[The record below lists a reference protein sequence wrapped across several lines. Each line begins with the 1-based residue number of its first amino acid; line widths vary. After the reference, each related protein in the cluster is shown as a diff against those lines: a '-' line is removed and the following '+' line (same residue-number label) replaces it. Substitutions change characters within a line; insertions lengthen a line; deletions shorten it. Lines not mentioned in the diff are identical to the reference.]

1 MFWSRPTRERCRQ
14 SGKSLIE
21 TALSMVIIIV
31 VIFWIFELSWLLYT
45 HSVLADA
52 ANEGVR
58 YAIVHSGGDASGTE
72 AVVLKFARTSLHD
85 VSAMTTTVEFPE
97 GDALPPHRVRV
108 TVRYPYIAFL
118 PKLIGSPTMSA
129 YAEGAMVMN

>member
-1 MFWSRPTRERCRQ
+1 MRWSLPTSKHRE
-14 SGKSLIE
+14 SGVSLIE
-21 TALSMVIIIV
+21 TALSMVIIII
-31 VIFWIFELSWLLYT
+31 VIFWVFELSWLLYT

-58 YAIVHSGGDASGTE
+58 YAIVRSGGDVTGTQ
-72 AVVLKFARTSLHD
+72 AIVLKFAQTSLHD
-85 VSAMTTTVEFPE
+85 VSAMTTSVTFPE

-108 TVRYPYIAFL
+108 TVSYPYVPYL
-118 PKLIGSPTMSA
+118 PRFIGSPMMSA